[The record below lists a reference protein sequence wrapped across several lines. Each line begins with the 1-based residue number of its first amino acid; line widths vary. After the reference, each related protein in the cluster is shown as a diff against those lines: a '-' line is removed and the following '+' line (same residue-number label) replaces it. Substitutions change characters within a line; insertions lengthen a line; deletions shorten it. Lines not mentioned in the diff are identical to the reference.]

1 MYIIETG
8 VPQRKSA
15 SYAPGRAPRAKL
27 VPLASFTLATALAD
41 YASDALR
48 PNQNPHDWV
57 VVDGWVPRD
66 H

>member
-27 VPLASFTLATALAD
+27 VPPRFL
-41 YASDALR
+41 YAGYVPGGLCVWR
-48 PNQNPHDWV
+48 PSSQPKPHDWV
-57 VVDGWVPRD
+57 VVDGWVPRG